1 MAEPVPHPPSDLWP
15 AGTPRFNHV
24 AMSVPATLLDD
35 SGRRD
40 ICSFWGEVFG
50 FTEIE
55 QMTEP
60 GRRLILSALHWQ
72 QFVFLIADP
81 EPMRCPRMDHWGM
94 SPGSLDD
101 LLAAYERAEA
111 FRSDDPRVDLVPPS
125 VEDHDVVKIH
135 SFYAGYLLPMMLEI
149 QYWEF
154 AS

>member
-1 MAEPVPHPPSDLWP
+1 MAEPVPHPPSHLWP
-15 AGTPRFNHV
+15 ARTPRFNHV
-24 AMSVPATLLDD
+24 AMSVPEALLDD
-35 SGRRD
+35 DGRRD
-40 ICSFWGEVFG
+40 LCSFWGEVFG

-60 GRRLILSALHWQ
+60 GRRLIFSALHWE

-81 EPMRCPRMDHWGM
+81 DPMRGPRMDHFGM
-94 SPGSLDD
+94 SAGSLDD
-101 LLAAYERAEA
+101 LTAAYERAA
-111 FRSDDPRVDLVPPS
+111 TFRSRDDRVDLVDLA